1 MTRNRRHRQ
10 HRRPTDALSL
20 WRGYLAF
27 RRQTKLRRWT
37 FAILEFALGVWLFY
51 RFIAPKIYG

>member
-1 MTRNRRHRQ
+1 MTRNRRHRH

-20 WRGYLAF
+20 WRGYLSF
-27 RRQTKLRRWT
+27 RRRTRLRRWS